1 MLFMEVSAKTGHNI
15 TESFGELSKKIIE
28 KKAEGNPG
36 VDVVSGVNLKDKKG
50 TEKRKCECW

>member
-1 MLFMEVSAKTGHNI
+1 MIFMEVSAKTGHNI

-50 TEKRKCECW
+50 TEKRKC